1 MLSFKKVFNR
11 ILAVVCV
18 LAILVCGIPLTAS
31 AETAVPAINNTYPY
45 SVFEKEGVVWKWVK
59 YAGEGMTWQDCT
71 YLNGGSNID
80 ITEAKYLEFDLITN
94 TSEVTNLT
102 VWLSTDYGDSPAR
115 RMYNITFEEGVNH
128 IVIDLSKY
136 NNSYVTEAA
145 PWDSTAVKSIFLQPF
160 TISADIDFTFANVAF
175 TTNLPLAPEMN
186 NSHDIS
192 VFEKKGVFWTSLS
205 ATGNTAIANNAES
218 YYPRVNGGNSVDT
231 SKAKYIEFDV
241 WSDVAVAG
249 GLKFWLS
256 SNVWA
261 ESGRWRY
268 SFPALEAGWNHV
280 VINIDACEITAE
292 WDGAFDR
299 TAVKGF
305 FLEGTPVTAESVPLN
320 LRFANVAF
328 TYPSYPRPTV
338 EHLQLRK
345 GDGTEGAIYHPG
357 GYSSPTRTFDADGQG
372 WANNH
377 HIYMPANT
385 DVFGYDNIS
394 FTFSFENQAE
404 YDVWKYH
411 TYFYIK
417 DSSANMVFYPMP
429 TDLKAGDN
437 TITLDLWLAVKNN
450 VDLTATSMVGVMS
463 VPQGAWHSSQK
474 VHFESPDL
482 GYTDTTEGALDF
494 TFKITNIWANL
505 EEQYSNIDDIDAGA
519 YQAWGKPVGNFNW
532 GNFQALSLKEP
543 IDLSDYDYIDF
554 DLYVSDADKLRA
566 ELGSS
571 TGAPYWTTFVV
582 RFQNSKCFSG
592 EDTIANWWWQG
603 YSSADIKTG
612 YNHFRIPVSEI
623 ASNIRNDF
631 MGILCY
637 QESNGTTCSPEYNYV
652 LGAVNF
658 QGVNASAKIDSV
670 YSDDMMFQQNK
681 PIVVTGSGTKD
692 AKVKVELIADK
703 DGSVVR
709 TKEITV
715 GESEIWEIA
724 LDPLKASFDTYKLKF
739 YIDGK
744 TTPEKTVNNVIIG
757 DLYVASGQSNMA
769 MRMWETPEGAD
780 WYNNNTYGVNG
791 NPNIRVFS
799 MNDTYWDGSD
809 VPYEPDRNAVV
820 GYWAVGNE
828 KDYYDT
834 SAVAYN
840 FADTMQKKLGIP
852 VGVMDVSLGGSSI
865 FSWISRDA
873 IEADEELLAYLKSSN
888 RYYDESNWGGAN
900 AQHQMTSLYNMK
912 VSPVSSMYVSG
923 AIWYQGCNEVGI
935 DKGVYTNALKVLRKS
950 FADTFNYTDGE
961 LPFILVELAPYG
973 YTDPSLPEMWDQM
986 TLAAETYENMGAITI
1001 YDLPLD
1007 WAYKSW
1013 TPGGWG
1019 IADPIHPYTKKPV
1032 GQRLATAM
1040 YSMVYD
1046 STYGEATAP
1055 VWNGAMTVEGKYAY
1069 LDFDHVGD
1077 GLATPDGI
1085 ALDGFSITNARGVFV
1100 NAKAEIVD
1108 KNTVKVWSDNVD
1120 IPVAVSYCYD
1130 NYSVTSNLYG
1140 TQNGDKFLPVA
1151 PFITTDDVEIQ
1162 RAQNNSWYTVDD
1174 AKVEHFIGSK
1184 FGFYDA
1190 WTAEGATAEIVSDI
1204 KDYGDGSLKLSYN
1217 ANTAF
1222 TASPTL
1228 TGADDAAFSDIN
1240 YNYSFYDRIDFKVKN
1255 TGSALTLDKL
1265 ALYSNGVWYYAEID
1279 EALSADSGWVAVTA
1293 DLTRLTDEN
1302 GSTYSDSA
1310 KLSNVTKMQVVFTDV
1325 SGDGAVYVDTF
1336 QLGNSTYGEFKMIPA
1351 AVTTA
1356 NVGSMGVGFN
1366 YGAVTNTAYF
1376 GDRYLMYNAD
1386 GVDVSD
1392 SDYLEFDLYINDVD
1406 EVKRLKDLGYSFSMW
1421 ISSSK
1426 ASRFVSRC
1434 SFSLDN
1440 MIINTG
1446 WNHLRIAIDDITYKE
1461 SGFTFEHLHYFYIT
1475 CLNSANERTETSL
1488 YVKLSNFVHTV
1499 HAGDLTA
1506 DGAVDM
1512 LDLVR
1517 MKKVQL
1523 GENVEY
1529 DILALDVD
1537 RNNSYESAV
1546 DFTALRKQLFESF

>member
-11 ILAVVCV
+11 ILAVACV
-18 LAILVCGIPLTAS
+18 PAILVCGIPLTAS
-31 AETAVPAINNTYPY
+31 AETAVP
-45 SVFEKEGVVWKWVK
+45 
-59 YAGEGMTWQDCT
+59 
-71 YLNGGSNID
+71 
-80 ITEAKYLEFDLITN
+80 
-94 TSEVTNLT
+94 
-102 VWLSTDYGDSPAR
+102 
-115 RMYNITFEEGVNH
+115 VN
-128 IVIDLSKY
+128 D
-136 NNSYVTEAA
+136 
-145 PWDSTAVKSIFLQPF
+145 
-160 TISADIDFTFANVAF
+160 
-175 TTNLPLAPEMN
+175 
-186 NSHDIS
+186 
-192 VFEKKGVFWTSLS
+192 
-205 ATGNTAIANNAES
+205 
-218 YYPRVNGGNSVDT
+218 GNSVDAT
-231 SKAKYIEFDV
+231 EAK
-241 WSDVAVAG
+241 
-249 GLKFWLS
+249 
-256 SNVWA
+256 
-261 ESGRWRY
+261 
-268 SFPALEAGWNHV
+268 
-280 VINIDACEITAE
+280 
-292 WDGAFDR
+292 
-299 TAVKGF
+299 
-305 FLEGTPVTAESVPLN
+305 
-320 LRFANVAF
+320 
-328 TYPSYPRPTV
+328 TV

-345 GDGTEGAIYHPG
+345 GDGTEGQIYHPG
-357 GYSSPTRTFDADGQG
+357 GFTSPVRSFDADGAG

-385 DVFGYDNIS
+385 DIFGYDNIS
-394 FTFSFENQAE
+394 FTFSFDNQAE

-417 DSSANMVFYPMP
+417 DSSSNLVFYPMP
-429 TDLKAGDN
+429 TDLKTGDN

-463 VPQGAWHSSQK
+463 VPQGAWHSSRQGD
-474 VHFESPDL
+474 FESPDL

-505 EEQYSNIDDIDAGA
+505 EEEYGHIDRLDAGA
-519 YQAWGKPVGNFNW
+519 YKAWGAPVGNFDW
-532 GNFQALSLKEP
+532 GNFYSFTPVEP
-543 IDLSDYDYIDF
+543 MDISGYDYFEF
-554 DLYVSDADKLRA
+554 DLYVSDAAKLRA

-571 TGAPYWTTFVV
+571 TNAPFWTSFVL
-582 RFQNSKCFSG
+582 RFIDSEG
-592 EDTIANWWWQG
+592 NWWHWSI
-603 YSSADIKTG
+603 SSADIKTG
-612 YNHFRIPVSEI
+612 YNHIRIPVYEI
-623 ASNIRNDF
+623 PASHVTDLAS
-631 MGILCY
+631 ILSY
-637 QESNGTTCSPEYNYV
+637 QESNGTPCSPVYNYI

-658 QGVNASAKIDSV
+658 CGVNASAKIDGV
-670 YSDDMMFQQNK
+670 YDDDMMFQQNK

-703 DGSVVR
+703 DGSVIR
-709 TKEITV
+709 TSTIAV
-715 GESEIWEIA
+715 PESGIWKIEFE
-724 LDPLKASFDTYKLKF
+724 PLKASFDTYTLKF
-739 YIDGK
+739 YIDNE
-744 TTPEKTVNNVIIG
+744 TAPEKTVTNVIIG

-769 MRMWETPEGAD
+769 MNMWETPEGAD

-799 MNDTYWDGSD
+799 MNDTYWEGKD

-840 FADTMQKKLGIP
+840 FADSMQKKLGIP

-900 AQHQMTSLYNMK
+900 AQLQMTSLYNMK
-912 VSPVSSMYVSG
+912 VAPVSSMYVSG

-935 DKGVYTNALKVLRKS
+935 GKGVYTNALKVLRKS

-1019 IADPIHPYTKKPV
+1019 IEHPIHPVTKKPV
-1032 GQRLATAM
+1032 GQRLAEAM
-1040 YSMVYD
+1040 YARVYD
-1046 STYGEATAP
+1046 SSYGEATAP

-1077 GLATPDGI
+1077 GLATPDGL

-1162 RAQNNSWYTVDD
+1162 RAQNNSWYAVDD
-1174 AKVEHFIGSK
+1174 AVLEHFIDFK

-1190 WTAEGATAEIVSDI
+1190 WSAEGATAEIVTDV
-1204 KDYGDGSLKLSYN
+1204 KDYGDGSLKLTY
-1217 ANTAF
+1217 TGETDTF
-1222 TASPTL
+1222 YASPTL
-1228 TGADDAAFSDIN
+1228 TGADGAIFTDIN

-1255 TGSALTLDKL
+1255 TGAALTLDKVSF
-1265 ALYSNGVWYYAEID
+1265 YSNGVWYHAETD
-1279 EALSADSGWVAVTA
+1279 KALSANSGWVEVTA
-1293 DLTRLTDEN
+1293 DLNNLVDEN
-1302 GSTYSDSA
+1302 GNVYKDSTRLSA
-1310 KLSNVTKMQVVFTDV
+1310 VTEIKLVFGAVT
-1325 SGDGAVYVDTF
+1325 GNGAVYVDTF
-1336 QLGNSTYGEFKMIPA
+1336 QLGNSTYGEFKMIPEE
-1351 AVTTA
+1351 TKTA
-1356 NVGSMGVGFN
+1356 SVGNMGVGFN
-1366 YGAVTNTAYF
+1366 YGAVTNTAYI
-1376 GDRYLMYNAD
+1376 GDTYLMYNAD

-1406 EVKRLKDLGYSFSMW
+1406 EVKRLNDLGYSFSMW
-1421 ISSSK
+1421 ISASK
-1426 ASRFVSRC
+1426 ASRHVSRC
-1434 SFSLDN
+1434 SFS
-1440 MIINTG
+1440 INEQLVKSG
-1446 WNHLRIAIDDITYKE
+1446 WNHIRVAISDITYKE
-1461 SGFTFEHLHYFYIT
+1461 SGFTFKHLHYFYLICSKET
-1475 CLNSANERTETSL
+1475 ERTETSL

-1506 DGAVDM
+1506 DGVINI

-1517 MKKVQL
+1517 MKKVL
-1523 GENVEY
+1523 VGEDVEY

-1537 RNNSYESAV
+1537 RNNSYEPAV
-1546 DFTALRKQLFESF
+1546 DFTALRKQLLRVSDDIRLNHIKN